1 MGGLSA
7 GSIALPGT
15 VAADAGPALPGPALP
30 GPALPGLGLGQPAG
44 HSRLAL
50 LVRRAGRRLPPGMRR
65 ALRVLDRRARVLAG
79 QLRRRW
85 HRSLQLR
92 VVATTLVICV
102 VVVTVLGF
110 FLVQQ
115 IESGL
120 LNSAR
125 TSAAHQLG
133 EGLNVAKDEGG
144 LEGSAG
150 DRVKSLFSLTS
161 RLQSLSGPGDDFDVV
176 ILAQPSAG
184 DSAFGG
190 TFGNRNLSWHSV
202 PRGLIQKVTGEQQ
215 QGRTDELWSTP
226 TLMRYLHGRAS
237 GPGLAIGGVINT
249 GDQLYYLF
257 PLDQQQATLGLVQH
271 AMLFGGLVLVLL
283 LVGIVSLVTRWV
295 VVPIRD
301 AAAAARRLSDGQLD
315 ERMPVR
321 GTDDLAALARS
332 FNDMGASLQEKLRE
346 LEELSKVQRQF
357 VSDVSH
363 ELRTP
368 LTTIRIA
375 ADVLFAAREQ
385 LMPAASRSAELLE
398 GQLERFE
405 SLLGDLLE
413 ISRYDAN
420 AATLDAESADV
431 CDLVRRAAADAEQL
445 AARRG
450 TRIDFRL
457 PPEPCVAEV
466 DRRRVERILRNL
478 LDNAVEHGEG
488 RDVVVTVAGDR
499 DAVAV
504 AVRDHGVGFGPAEAQ
519 MVFDRFWRA
528 DPARARTTG
537 GTGLGLAISLED
549 ARLHNGWL
557 QAWGECGKGS
567 VFRLTV
573 PRMAGQE
580 LAGSPLPLRPD
591 EAEPGPELIHPP
603 LARGGPGPA
612 GPRDWPAPDSP
623 AAGSQALRPSVPAHV
638 INTSSRTAGPIRRA
652 QAVRARP
659 VAGKRHVLR
668 WLPTVL
674 VAVTLAAGCA
684 DVPTSGL
691 LQHTGL
697 PAGTGGEQQGMDCC
711 GYIMT
716 GPGPGA
722 SPSQIVQGFLLA
734 SADFGNHHEIARQY
748 LTRAASR
755 SWQPGPGP
763 AVTVVASPPTVTPA
777 PPAFGSRNTAVV
789 EISAQQ
795 LGNVST
801 SGQYVQAETGQH
813 QLNQEFTLQKVD
825 HQWRIATLPTRSPQQ
840 TWISRPTSCC
850 SPRTSSSWLSSPATS
865 TTWIPRARTWCPTRS
880 SCRSTRGIRSPTWS
894 GPC

>member
-1 MGGLSA
+1 
-7 GSIALPGT
+7 
-15 VAADAGPALPGPALP
+15 V
-30 GPALPGLGLGQPAG
+30 
-44 HSRLAL
+44 
-50 LVRRAGRRLPPGMRR
+50 RR
-65 ALRVLDRRARVLAG
+65 ALRAFERRARVVAG
-79 QLRRRW
+79 RMRRRW

-92 VVATTLVICV
+92 VVATTLVISV

-125 TSAAHQLG
+125 TSGAHQLG
-133 EGLNVAKDEGG
+133 EGLTVAKNDPG
-144 LEGSAG
+144 LVGSAG
-150 DRVKSLFSLTS
+150 DRVQSLLSLAST
-161 RLQSLSGPGDDFDVV
+161 LQALSGPGDNFDVV
-176 ILAQPSAG
+176 ILAQPSG
-184 DSAFGG
+184 DSAFTG
-190 TFGNRNLSWHSV
+190 TYGNQNLSPDSV
-202 PRGLIQKVTGEQQ
+202 PATLTRKVSGEQQ

-226 TLMRYLHGRAS
+226 TLMRYLHGRAPA
-237 GPGLAIGGVINT
+237 PGLAIGGVIN
-249 GDQLYYLF
+249 GHDQLYYLF
-257 PLDQQQATLGLVQH
+257 PLDQQQATLSLVQH
-271 AMLFGGLVLVLL
+271 AMLFGGLALVALL
-283 LVGIVSLVTRWV
+283 AGIVSLVTRWV
-295 VVPIRD
+295 VLPIRE
-301 AAAAARRLSDGQLD
+301 AAGAAKRLSDGQLD

-332 FNDMGASLQEKLRE
+332 FNDMGASLQEKLHE
-346 LEELSKVQRQF
+346 LQELSKVQRQF

-385 LMPAASRSAELLE
+385 LMPAAARSAELLE

-405 SLLGDLLE
+405 SLLADLLE

-504 AVRDHGVGFGPAEAQ
+504 AVRDRGVGLEPAEQQ

-537 GTGLGLAISLED
+537 GTGLGLAIALED

-567 VFRLTV
+567 VFRLTL

-580 LAGSPLPLRPD
+580 LVGSPLPLGPD
-591 EAEPGPELIHPP
+591 EAEPGPELIHSP
-603 LARGGPGPA
+603 LPLRVSPASPGADLTGAGFGGTEFTANGFSSAGFAAIQPTAAQRTGTEPEGPGST
-612 GPRDWPAPDSP
+612 G
-623 AAGSQALRPSVPAHV
+623 AAG
-638 INTSSRTAGPIRRA
+638 
-652 QAVRARP
+652 
-659 VAGKRHVLR
+659 
-668 WLPTVL
+668 
-674 VAVTLAAGCA
+674 
-684 DVPTSGL
+684 D
-691 LQHTGL
+691 
-697 PAGTGGEQQGMDCC
+697 
-711 GYIMT
+711 
-716 GPGPGA
+716 
-722 SPSQIVQGFLLA
+722 
-734 SADFGNHHEIARQY
+734 
-748 LTRAASR
+748 
-755 SWQPGPGP
+755 
-763 AVTVVASPPTVTPA
+763 
-777 PPAFGSRNTAVV
+777 
-789 EISAQQ
+789 
-795 LGNVST
+795 
-801 SGQYVQAETGQH
+801 
-813 QLNQEFTLQKVD
+813 
-825 HQWRIATLPTRSPQQ
+825 
-840 TWISRPTSCC
+840 
-850 SPRTSSSWLSSPATS
+850 
-865 TTWIPRARTWCPTRS
+865 
-880 SCRSTRGIRSPTWS
+880 
-894 GPC
+894 